1 MRDVQMMP
9 LLITI
14 LFLLQ
19 GISLFAIILLYLR
32 QYRLLQLEE
41 MQKKALKEIEEV
53 FSSYL
58 LELKEENDRLMKGL
72 ESLDHSPSEPELQ
85 TPQNHLIE
93 TNTHQSREKAQP
105 IPSIPKASM
114 HKAIE
119 RYRSNGS
126 TTHDQEVDTA
136 QHDGDTNQMLRDE
149 EQINEMD
156 VYAIEVIKLKN
167 KGLTVDEIA
176 QILNKGKTE
185 VELLLKFRQNH

>member
-1 MRDVQMMP
+1 MP

-19 GISLFAIILLYLR
+19 GISLFAIILLYQR

-58 LELKEENDRLMKGL
+58 LELKEENDRLLKGL
-72 ESLDHSPSEPELQ
+72 ESLDYSPSEPELQ

-119 RYRSNGS
+119 RYRAIGS
-126 TTHDQEVDTA
+126 TTHDQEVDIA